1 MHTYELISG
10 PLGDDAPAS
19 TGGEGLRGGVLL
31 HNARWFTR
39 IRWVVVA
46 VLLAF
51 GLANVLAAGHVAR
64 VGLLSSTCWPWG
76 LAAILVA
83 VNVGH
88 ITFLRRL
95 SSRSPRRVVAGG
107 LWMQIIPDLGVL
119 TVLVYE
125 VGPFDT
131 PVAFGYLFHIV
142 LACIFFPPRQS
153 FLVVLVS
160 TVLFLAV
167 VVSGATGVLPIR
179 SIVAD
184 ATARPDTSMI
194 WLSTVS
200 VLFIWFVT
208 WYLVTTLARVVRER
222 DQQLAIANEQLAQAD
237 RAKTQQVLRVTHDLK
252 APFSGIET
260 NIHALRYKHWEQ
272 TPEPV
277 RDIIRR
283 IEARSATLR
292 ERIRDI
298 LSLGELRGCEATAPT
313 LGKVDLCKVFD
324 TVIGR
329 LDEWAEQRH
338 VTVRSSVPP
347 LTVLSHAGQLTT
359 LFANL
364 LSNAI
369 AYSDE
374 GGRVEIVGAGDKETF
389 VRIIDHGIGVHADA
403 MPHIFEEYYRADE
416 ATGMNRRSTGLGL
429 SIVKQIAENLMLR
442 ITVASDHGSG
452 TTFTVWFPAP

>member
-1 MHTYELISG
+1 M
-10 PLGDDAPAS
+10 
-19 TGGEGLRGGVLL
+19 
-31 HNARWFTR
+31 
-39 IRWVVVA
+39 
-46 VLLAF
+46 
-51 GLANVLAAGHVAR
+51 
-64 VGLLSSTCWPWG
+64 
-76 LAAILVA
+76 
-83 VNVGH
+83 
-88 ITFLRRL
+88 
-95 SSRSPRRVVAGG
+95 
-107 LWMQIIPDLGVL
+107 
-119 TVLVYE
+119 
-125 VGPFDT
+125 
-131 PVAFGYLFHIV
+131 
-142 LACIFFPPRQS
+142 
-153 FLVVLVS
+153 
-160 TVLFLAV
+160 
-167 VVSGATGVLPIR
+167 
-179 SIVAD
+179 
-184 ATARPDTSMI
+184 
-194 WLSTVS
+194 
-200 VLFIWFVT
+200 
-208 WYLVTTLARVVRER
+208 
-222 DQQLAIANEQLAQAD
+222 
-237 RAKTQQVLRVTHDLK
+237 
-252 APFSGIET
+252 
-260 NIHALRYKHWEQ
+260 
-272 TPEPV
+272 

-313 LGKVDLCKVFD
+313 LGEVDLCKVFD

-374 GGRVEIVGAGDKETF
+374 GGRVEIVGAADKETF

-442 ITVASDHGSG
+442 ITVASDHGAG
-452 TTFTVWFPAP
+452 TTFTVRFPAP